1 MAEHKDRLDRASV
14 VVLVIG
20 FEDPQRLA
28 WVKQR
33 IESPFRFV
41 VDEERIAYEAFGM
54 GRASWPRTYLH
65 PRVVGGY
72 ARMLVGGK
80 KPDLRLGQDRRQL
93 GGDVVLDR
101 DGRIVLSHPESGP
114 EDRSAVGRIVA
125 ATLGRD

>member
-41 VDEERIAYEAFGM
+41 VDEERI
-54 GRASWPRTYLH
+54 
-65 PRVVGGY
+65 
-72 ARMLVGGK
+72 
-80 KPDLRLGQDRRQL
+80 
-93 GGDVVLDR
+93 
-101 DGRIVLSHPESGP
+101 
-114 EDRSAVGRIVA
+114 
-125 ATLGRD
+125 